1 MIRVK
6 MRIVELMGLVI
17 IVWKTSNS
25 QRLVRSKE
33 SPKNFLKC
41 SIHVPG
47 LGSNL
52 SIDGKTPTKRKGKLS
67 PSPTDK
73 KMRRVTGKD
82 DVNAKVSATPRKG
95 ALQGVAINVAN
106 IPEKK

>member
-1 MIRVK
+1 M
-6 MRIVELMGLVI
+6 
-17 IVWKTSNS
+17 
-25 QRLVRSKE
+25 
-33 SPKNFLKC
+33 
-41 SIHVPG
+41 PG

-73 KMRRVTGKD
+73 KMRRVKGKD

-95 ALQGVAINVAN
+95 ALQGVERIVART
-106 IPEKK
+106 PEMKSLL